1 MTDYFT
7 TDRVTTDC
15 ILFDQAAVKRALNS
29 MSTAIADLNTT
40 SENTPNEIY
49 LVGIHS
55 GGAKVADAIEQQ
67 LNDAGHTIHRGDLDI
82 SFYRDDLDTI
92 GPNPE
97 VRPSTLPFDV
107 SGKDIWLIDDVLYSG
122 RTIRAAMDELFDYGR
137 PASIKLAILVDR
149 GGRQLPISANC
160 IGLTHP
166 APANCTIELITTTQG
181 TAADDWHIEQRQV
194 K

>member
-1 MTDYFT
+1 M
-7 TDRVTTDC
+7 TDC
-15 ILFDQAAVKRALNS
+15 ILFDNTAVQHALRS
-29 MSTAIADLNTT
+29 MSTSLNELNSSTD
-40 SENTPNEIY
+40 IY

-55 GGAKVADAIEQQ
+55 GGAKVADALQQQ
-67 LNDAGHTIHRGDLDI
+67 LSDAGNTIHRGDLDI

-107 SGKDIWLIDDVLYSG
+107 SGKDIWLVDDVLYSG

-166 APANCTIELITTTQG
+166 APANCTIELITTTPD
-181 TAADDWHIEQRQV
+181 TPSDDWHIEQRQV

>member
-1 MTDYFT
+1 MTDT
-7 TDRVTTDC
+7 V
-15 ILFDQAAVKRALNS
+15 LFDNTALEDALIRMAA
-29 MSTAIADLNTT
+29 AITGT
-40 SENTPNEIY
+40 EIY

-55 GGAKVADAIEQQ
+55 GGAKVANAIQIQ
-67 LNDAGHTIHRGDLDI
+67 LEDAGNTVHRGNLDI

-97 VRPSTLPFDV
+97 VRPSELPFDV
-107 SGKDIWLIDDVLYSG
+107 SGKEVWLVDDVLYSG

-137 PASIKLAILVDR
+137 PSSIKLAILVDR

-160 IGLTHP
+160 VGLTHN
-166 APANCTIELITTTQG
+166 APANCTVKLITKG
-181 TAADDWHIEQRQV
+181 TWHIEQRQV